1 VPSSAEA
8 LREAVREYERE
19 KSKLDRLSS
28 RNTVKRDRA
37 IKKAHTAGMTMREIA
52 KIAGVS
58 HQRVYQVV
66 KGD

>member
-1 VPSSAEA
+1 VTA
-8 LREAVREYERE
+8 LKDLRRVVREYERE
-19 KSKLDRLSS
+19 KSKLDRLSW
-28 RNTVKRDRA
+28 RNTAKRDKA
-37 IKKAHTAGMTMREIA
+37 IKKAHAAGMTMREIA